1 MIAVARLGAYRAL
14 RDVNDQRAD
23 TAHALEQHRRSLV
36 DPRDRA
42 LVTEIVLGTLRWQGK
57 LDHVIALLGRRPV
70 SRLDPEILDV
80 LRMSAFQLLHLDRV
94 RPFAV
99 VDDAVDLAR
108 RASKHSAAGFV
119 NALLRRLL
127 REPADALLPPMPQV
141 GARRDSLLDYL
152 SITMSH
158 PRWLVERWLDRY
170 GTTAAITWAQF
181 NNTTPPLTLR
191 VNRLRCGSDELAAKL
206 LSHAVVT
213 EPARFAPDGLIVT
226 KGNPLATPVASEGL
240 FLVQD
245 EASQLVALLPRL
257 AGGEAV
263 LDLCAAPGGKATA
276 FAAAVGS
283 DGMVVATDV
292 RPRRL
297 DLLRATV
304 TLTGASGVRF
314 ARVDATRRLP
324 FAPKFGWVVL
334 DAPCSGLGTIRRDPE
349 IRWTRTA
356 EDLKRLSAVQRL
368 MLRNAASAVRE
379 GGHLMYATCSSETE
393 ENDDVVAAFLLEHPT
408 FERIRLLEDDLTL
421 PLGVRAVLDESGNLR
436 TLPHRHGLDA
446 FFGCV
451 LRRLS

>member
-1 MIAVARLGAYRAL
+1 MIAAGRLGAYRAL
-14 RDVNDQRAD
+14 REVNDQRAD
-23 TAHALEQHRRSLV
+23 SAHALEHHRRSLV

-57 LDHVIALLGRRPV
+57 LDHMIASLGRRPV

-94 RPFAV
+94 RPSAV
-99 VDDAVDLAR
+99 VDDAVNLAR
-108 RASKHSAAGFV
+108 RANKQSAAGFV

-127 REPADALLPPMPQV
+127 RESADVLLPPTPEV
-141 GARRDSLLDYL
+141 GALRASVLDYL

-170 GTTAAITWAQF
+170 GTAAAIAWAQF

-191 VNRLRCGSDELAAKL
+191 VNRLRRGSDELAATL
-206 LSHAVVT
+206 LSHGVET

-257 AGGEAV
+257 ARGERV

-276 FAAAVGS
+276 FAAAVGT

-292 RPRRL
+292 RARRL

-304 TLTGASGVRF
+304 TLAGAPGVRL
-314 ARVDATRRLP
+314 ARVDATRPLP
-324 FAPKFGWVVL
+324 FASRFGCVVL

-349 IRWTRTA
+349 IRWRRTA
-356 EDLKRLSAVQRL
+356 DDLERLSAAQRL
-368 MLRNAASAVRE
+368 MLRNAASAVGE
-379 GGHLMYATCSSETE
+379 GGYLVYATCSSETE

-408 FERIRLLEDDLTL
+408 FERIRLLADDLTL
-421 PLGVRAVLDESGNLR
+421 PPGVRAVLDEAGNLR
-436 TLPHRHGLDA
+436 TFPHLHGLDA

-451 LRRLS
+451 IRRLN